1 MTTQSLLEDNL
12 GDIIQKARTGKGL
25 SLADLARASGLTQ
38 AQLDQVEEGTLTLQ
52 PDHLRRLA
60 EYLDLDP
67 QKLVTIANGAWTPE
81 PFPPGLKD
89 QVILIGGII
98 GSYPVNGYILYDGQ
112 TGEAAC
118 IDTAYAPEK
127 MLKSIEAQ
135 NLRLKYIL
143 LTHAHHDHMGGVE
156 TIKAKSGARLYLH
169 RDEMPLFSRQSRLTP
184 DGFVNDHFET
194 SIGRIHLKADSTPGH
209 TPGGVTYLTEGLCFV
224 GDALFAGSTG
234 RSMSPKGYQSLLTSL
249 RQKVLSLPD
258 DTVILPGHGPT
269 TTVGEEKRRNPF
281 F

>member
-1 MTTQSLLEDNL
+1 MRTESLLEDHF
-12 GDIIQKARTGKGL
+12 GDIIQKARMGKGMAL
-25 SLADLARASGLTQ
+25 VDLARKSGLTQ
-38 AQLDQVEEGTLTLQ
+38 AQLDQVEKGTLPIQ
-52 PDHLRRLA
+52 SDHLQRMA
-60 EYLDLDP
+60 ECLDLNA
-67 QKLVTIANGAWTPE
+67 QKLVTIAKGVWTPQ
-81 PFPPGLKD
+81 PLPPGFKD
-89 QVILIGGII
+89 RVIPIRGMI

-118 IDTAYAPEK
+118 IDTAYDPEK
-127 MLKSIEAQ
+127 ILKSLQ
-135 NLRLKYIL
+135 SHQLSLRSIL

-156 TIKAKSGARLYLH
+156 TIKAKTGAQLYLH
-169 RDEMPLFSRQSRLTP
+169 RDEMPLFSGQSRLTP
-184 DGFVNDHFET
+184 DGFVNDGFEI
-194 SIGRIHLKADSTPGH
+194 SIGKLHLKTISTPGH

-234 RSMSPKGYQSLLTSL
+234 RSMSPRGYQSLLVSL

-269 TTVGEEKRRNPF
+269 TTVGEEKFHNPF

>member
-12 GDIIQKARTGKGL
+12 GDIIQKARTGKSL
-25 SLADLARASGLTQ
+25 SLADLASASGLTQ

-52 PDHLRRLA
+52 SDHLQRLA
-60 EYLDLDP
+60 ESLGLDA
-67 QKLVTIANGAWTPE
+67 QKLVTIAKGAWTPQ
-81 PFPPGLKD
+81 PPPPGLKD
-89 QVILIGGII
+89 QVILLRGMI

-112 TGEAAC
+112 TRDAAC
-118 IDTAYAPEK
+118 IDTAYDPEQ
-127 MLKSIEAQ
+127 MLKSIEAHH
-135 NLRLKYIL
+135 LRPRYIL

-156 TIKAKSGARLYLH
+156 TIKAKTGARLYLD

-184 DGFVNDHFET
+184 DEFVNDGFEI
-194 SIGRIHLKADSTPGH
+194 SIGRLRLKAARTPGH
-209 TPGGVTYLTEGLCFV
+209 TPGGVTYITEDLCFV

-234 RSMSPKGYQSLLTSL
+234 RSMSPEGYQSLLTSL

-258 DTVILPGHGPT
+258 ETVILPGHGPT
-269 TTVGEEKRRNPF
+269 TTVGEEKLHNPF